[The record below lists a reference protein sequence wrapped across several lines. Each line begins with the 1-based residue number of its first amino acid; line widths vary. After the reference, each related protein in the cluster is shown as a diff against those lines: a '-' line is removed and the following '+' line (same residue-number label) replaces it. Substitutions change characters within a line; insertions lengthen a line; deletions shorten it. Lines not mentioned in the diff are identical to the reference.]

1 MSEFQE
7 LIKNFDKCRD
17 YIRDFFVYG
26 FKSRKDFTGKSARTY
41 DDERRRITDWLG
53 DIVHEDISDATSEKN
68 LSLQVTPNLLATNP
82 LYRVWQTRSFTD
94 NDVRLFFRLPE
105 MTTMP
110 HTVEELTDELSR
122 RYAVVC
128 DSQIVRRKCKELEE
142 EGILRQIKE
151 GKTIYYK
158 RNMTL
163 QEILTQEQALSDLED
178 NPERLYEAIEFFQ
191 LWYPFGFAG
200 YSILEK
206 ENLTND
212 IFRVKHSFPEFC
224 LEDDI
229 LCQILEGIK
238 EGVRMTF
245 IFSSNLRSENGNQ
258 MTGVPVRILASYRTG
273 RRFVVLYDAGEKRRF
288 NVLRLDQIK
297 KVSKAADTKSD
308 EDSGIRPYDA
318 EKIRDNLDRNLG
330 YVWNASF
337 SSGMKG
343 SYRQK
348 VEMTI
353 HIDERMESYIPARIR
368 KEGKNGTLTKLS
380 DGTYIYEA
388 AVFDVNEMFPWLRTF
403 IGRIEDIRFYS
414 LNSEM
419 EKTRELKQIRDRFF
433 GDIDRLFDM
442 YDIE

>member
-245 IFSSNLRSENGNQ
+245 IFFSNLRSENSNQ

-308 EDSGIRPYDA
+308 EDSGIRPYDD

-419 EKTRELKQIRDRFF
+419 EKTRELTQIRDRFF

-442 YDIE
+442 YGIE